1 MRSAS
6 DLQRC
11 AKTRGCD
18 TFFEPSMPKKE
29 INIELGRGYQGNSRP
44 RNWDLTCDNTD
55 KMLKSLTLDITTYKK
70 LIACPKPDTYSC
82 ARQKKMIEKKFN
94 ESESTLKLLERALAS
109 KSKTIE
115 MDQRRQKL
123 TNLFSLLY
131 DMRKLYLQK
140 RTTKKTLEERRKN
153 NQRYSKKELR
163 DNIKNTTNSEMQ
175 QQQQCMIDQQN
186 DVLTQVIQ
194 PYIEQL
200 KVMSMD
206 LGEEFDVQS
215 GLLEEIEDITES
227 ADIKMR
233 RETKQMKNIKST
245 EEGWYGLVVIFTL
258 MVIILFL
265 LMTNWACYIFNPR
278 RC

>member
-1 MRSAS
+1 MS
-6 DLQRC
+6 
-11 AKTRGCD
+11 
-18 TFFEPSMPKKE
+18 KKE

-70 LIACPKPDTYSC
+70 LTACPKPDTYLC
-82 ARQKKMIEKKFN
+82 VRQKKMIEKKFN
-94 ESESTLKLLERALAS
+94 ESESTLRLLEKALAS

-123 TNLFSLLY
+123 KNSFSLLY

-140 RTTKKTLEERRKN
+140 RTSKKIHT
-153 NQRYSKKELR
+153 QRKELR
-163 DNIKNTTNSEMQ
+163 DNLKNTSNSEMQ

-186 DVLTQVIQ
+186 DVLEQVIQ

-215 GLLEEIEDITES
+215 GLLAEIEDITES

-233 RETKQMKNIKST
+233 RETKQMKNIRTT

-258 MVIILFL
+258 MVIIVL
-265 LMTNWACYIFNPR
+265 LLITNWACYIFNPR